1 MTAKKQKLFAILG
14 SAAVLTVATALIVV
28 FTGGAP
34 EKPSPAV
41 TDNGG
46 GTVSVG
52 DITDKPDTAPD
63 APQGSA
69 PDTGEI
75 KIPDID
81 DKSDEPQNTDVPGN
95 DPVLDIDGG
104 EDVNVNVN
112 LSDFDEDKTPPAPP
126 KVNDDSALT
135 NPDVKPSYEDKQ
147 TTVTPGSDTPKNG
160 DKKPGYIYIEGFGWI
175 ADEGGQ
181 AQGEII
187 DSDGDINKQV
197 GNMG

>member
-1 MTAKKQKLFAILG
+1 MNAKKQKLFGILG
-14 SAAVLTVATALIVV
+14 SAAVLVVAAALIVV
-28 FTGGAP
+28 FTGGTP
-34 EKPSPAV
+34 EKPLPDVSD
-41 TDNGG
+41 TGG

-63 APQGSA
+63 TPQGST
-69 PDTGEI
+69 PDTDEI
-75 KIPDID
+75 KIPDIE
-81 DKSDEPQNTDVPGN
+81 DKSDTPQNTDIPDS
-95 DPVLDIDGG
+95 DPVLNIDGG
-104 EDVNVNVN
+104 KDVNVNI
-112 LSDFDEDKTPPAPP
+112 SDFVEDKTPPAPP

-147 TTVTPGSDTPKNG
+147 TTVNPGSDTPKNG
-160 DKKPGYIYIEGFGWI
+160 DKNPGYIYVEGFGWI

-181 AQGEII
+181 AQGESI

>member
-14 SAAVLTVATALIVV
+14 SAAVLVVAAALIVV

-41 TDNGG
+41 SDNGG

-52 DITDKPDTAPD
+52 DIPDKPDTAPD
-63 APQGSA
+63 TPQGSA
-69 PDTGEI
+69 SDTGEI
-75 KIPDID
+75 KIPDIEN
-81 DKSDEPQNTDVPGN
+81 KPDEPQNTDAPDV
-95 DPVLDIDGG
+95 DPVLDLDGG
-104 EDVNVNVN
+104 KDVNVNI
-112 LSDFDEDKTPPAPP
+112 SDFDEDKTPPPPP

-135 NPDVKPSYEDKQ
+135 NPNIKPSYEDKQ
-147 TTVTPGSDTPKNG
+147 TTVNPDSDTPKNG

>member
-14 SAAVLTVATALIVV
+14 SVAVLIVAAALIVV

-41 TDNGG
+41 SDSGD

-52 DITDKPDTAPD
+52 DITDKPDTTPD
-63 APQGSA
+63 EQQEST
-69 PDTGEI
+69 PDTDEI
-75 KIPDID
+75 KIPDIE
-81 DKSDEPQNTDVPGN
+81 DKSDKSQNTDVPRA

-104 EDVNVNVN
+104 EDVNVNI
-112 LSDFDEDKTPPAPP
+112 SDFDEDKTPPAPP

-147 TTVTPGSDTPKNG
+147 TTVNPGSDTPKNG
-160 DKKPGYIYIEGFGWI
+160 DKKPGYIYVEGFGWI

-181 AQGEII
+181 AQGESI

>member
-1 MTAKKQKLFAILG
+1 MTAKKQKLFAVLG
-14 SAAVLTVATALIVV
+14 SVAVLTVAAALIVV
-28 FTGGAP
+28 FTGGTP

-41 TDNGG
+41 SDSGG

-52 DITDKPDTAPD
+52 DITDKPDTKPD
-63 APQGSA
+63 EPQEST
-69 PDTGEI
+69 PDTDEI
-75 KIPDID
+75 KIPDIE
-81 DKSDEPQNTDVPGN
+81 DKPDKPQNTDDPGA

-104 EDVNVNVN
+104 EDVNVNI
-112 LSDFDEDKTPPAPP
+112 SDFDEDKTPPAPP
-126 KVNDDSALT
+126 KVNDDSTLT

-147 TTVTPGSDTPKNG
+147 TTVNPGSDTPKNG

>member
-14 SAAVLTVATALIVV
+14 SVAVLIVAAALIVV

-41 TDNGG
+41 SDSGD

-52 DITDKPDTAPD
+52 DITDKPDTTPD
-63 APQGSA
+63 EQQEST
-69 PDTGEI
+69 PDTDEI
-75 KIPDID
+75 KIPDIE
-81 DKSDEPQNTDVPGN
+81 DKSDKSQNTDVPGA

-104 EDVNVNVN
+104 EDVNVNI
-112 LSDFDEDKTPPAPP
+112 SDFDEDKTPPAPP

-135 NPDVKPSYEDKQ
+135 TPDVKPSYEDKQ
-147 TTVTPGSDTPKNG
+147 TTVNPGSDTPKNG
-160 DKKPGYIYIEGFGWI
+160 DKKPGYIYVEGFGWI

-181 AQGEII
+181 AQGESI

>member
-14 SAAVLTVATALIVV
+14 SVAVLAVAAVLIVV
-28 FTGGAP
+28 FTGGAS

-41 TDNGG
+41 SDNGG
-46 GTVSVG
+46 GTVSVV
-52 DITDKPDTAPD
+52 DITDKPDTESD
-63 APQGSA
+63 TPQGST
-69 PDTGEI
+69 PGTDEI
-75 KIPDID
+75 KIPDIE
-81 DKSDEPQNTDVPGN
+81 DKSDTPQNTDIPDS
-95 DPVLDIDGG
+95 DPVLNIDGG
-104 EDVNVNVN
+104 KDVNVNI
-112 LSDFDEDKTPPAPP
+112 SDFVEDKTPPAPP

-147 TTVTPGSDTPKNG
+147 TTVNSGSDTPKNG
-160 DKKPGYIYIEGFGWI
+160 DKKPGYIYVEGFGWI

-181 AQGEII
+181 AQGESI

>member
-1 MTAKKQKLFAILG
+1 MTAKKQKLFALLG
-14 SAAVLTVATALIVV
+14 SVAVLIVAAALIVV

-41 TDNGG
+41 SDSG
-46 GTVSVG
+46 GTVLVG
-52 DITDKPDTAPD
+52 DITDKPDTKPD
-63 APQGSA
+63 EPQEST
-69 PDTGEI
+69 PDTDEI
-75 KIPDID
+75 KIPDIE
-81 DKSDEPQNTDVPGN
+81 DKPDKPQNTDDPGA

-104 EDVNVNVN
+104 EDVNVNI
-112 LSDFDEDKTPPAPP
+112 SDFDEDKTPPAPP

-147 TTVTPGSDTPKNG
+147 TTVNPGSATPKNG

>member
-14 SAAVLTVATALIVV
+14 SVAVLIVAAALIVV

-41 TDNGG
+41 SDSGD

-52 DITDKPDTAPD
+52 DITDKPDTTPD
-63 APQGSA
+63 EQQEST
-69 PDTGEI
+69 PDTDEI
-75 KIPDID
+75 KIPDIE
-81 DKSDEPQNTDVPGN
+81 DKSDKSQNTDVPGA

-104 EDVNVNVN
+104 EDVNVNI
-112 LSDFDEDKTPPAPP
+112 SDFDEDKTPPAPP
-126 KVNDDSALT
+126 K
-135 NPDVKPSYEDKQ
+135 
-147 TTVTPGSDTPKNG
+147 KNG
-160 DKKPGYIYIEGFGWI
+160 DKKPGYIYVEGFGWI

-181 AQGEII
+181 AQGESI

>member
-1 MTAKKQKLFAILG
+1 MTDKKKKLFAILG
-14 SAAVLTVATALIVV
+14 SAAVLTVAAALIVV

-52 DITDKPDTAPD
+52 DITDHPDTTPAKPD
-63 APQGSA
+63 QN
-69 PDTGEI
+69 PDTDEI

-81 DKSDEPQNTDVPGN
+81 EKSDEPQNTDVPGT
-95 DPVLDIDGG
+95 DPVLDIDVG
-104 EDVNVNVN
+104 EDVSVN

-147 TTVTPGSDTPKNG
+147 TTVNPGSDTPKNG

>member
-14 SAAVLTVATALIVV
+14 SVAVLAVAAVLIVV
-28 FTGGAP
+28 FTGGAS

-41 TDNGG
+41 SDNGG
-46 GTVSVG
+46 GTVSVV
-52 DITDKPDTAPD
+52 DITDKPDTE
-63 APQGSA
+63 S
-69 PDTGEI
+69 DT
-75 KIPDID
+75 
-81 DKSDEPQNTDVPGN
+81 PQNTDIPDS
-95 DPVLDIDGG
+95 DPVLNIDGG
-104 EDVNVNVN
+104 KDVNVNI
-112 LSDFDEDKTPPAPP
+112 SDFVEDKTPPAPP

-147 TTVTPGSDTPKNG
+147 TTVNSGSDTPKNG
-160 DKKPGYIYIEGFGWI
+160 DKKPGYIYVEGFGWI

-181 AQGEII
+181 AQGESI